1 MYIEKED
8 GSRINRTQILPY
20 MSKDA
25 HKYQDIYGSI
35 QAVFQEVFEWM
46 AEQVCGQHAIGY

>member
-8 GSRINRTQILPY
+8 GSRINRTQFLPY